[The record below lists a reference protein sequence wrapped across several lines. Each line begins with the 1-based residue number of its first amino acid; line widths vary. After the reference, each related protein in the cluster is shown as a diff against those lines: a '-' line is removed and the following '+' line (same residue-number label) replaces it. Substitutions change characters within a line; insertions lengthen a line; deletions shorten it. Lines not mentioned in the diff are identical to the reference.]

1 MDGIEDMH
9 RKGTKEAMP
18 LLMQLLV
25 LEVRIRRDATVNIG
39 LLGLERSERC
49 VGVVKVVMGGGGASA
64 SVNVV
69 IEKKSWKRALE
80 SGDVKVT

>member
-1 MDGIEDMH
+1 VDGIEDMH

-39 LLGLERSERC
+39 LLGLERSERRGC
-49 VGVVKVVMGGGGASA
+49 CVVKVVMGGGGAS
-64 SVNVV
+64 VNV
-69 IEKKSWKRALE
+69 IEKK
-80 SGDVKVT
+80 

>member
-49 VGVVKVVMGGGGASA
+49 VGVVKVVMGGGGAS
-64 SVNVV
+64 VNVV

>member
-9 RKGTKEAMP
+9 RKGTK
-18 LLMQLLV
+18 LMQLLV

-49 VGVVKVVMGGGGASA
+49 VGVVKVVMGGGGAS
-64 SVNVV
+64 VNV

-80 SGDVKVT
+80 SGDVKVTSSCEFYH